1 MGDKN
6 GQQRKISKLKE
17 EEYQKYFGVKKEIFE
32 KMLEV
37 LNDEYAEKHKKGGRP
52 SVLSVLD
59 KLVVMLQ
66 YYREYRTMDNIAF
79 DYNTNKSTIYYAITW
94 AEETLI
100 KNDTFHLPSRKKL
113 LEDKTIENV
122 VVDAT
127 EIETERP
134 QKNKRSTIRVRKKG
148 TR

>member
-1 MGDKN
+1 MDN
-6 GQQRKISKLKE
+6 EEKISKLKE

-59 KLVVMLQ
+59 KLVIMLQ
-66 YYREYRTMDNIAF
+66 YYREYRSMDNIAF
-79 DYNTNKSTIYYAITW
+79 DYKTNKSTVYYAITW
-94 AEETLI
+94 AEETLV

-113 LEDKTIENV
+113 LEDKMIENV

-127 EIETERP
+127 EIEIERP
-134 QKNKRSTIRVRKKG
+134 QKNKRSTIQARKKG
-148 TR
+148 IR

>member
-1 MGDKN
+1 MDNKE
-6 GQQRKISKLKE
+6 RISKLKE

-59 KLVVMLQ
+59 KLVIMLQ
-66 YYREYRTMDNIAF
+66 YYREYRSMDNIAF
-79 DYNTNKSTIYYAITW
+79 DYKTNKSTVYYAITW
-94 AEETLI
+94 AEETLV

-127 EIETERP
+127 EIEIERP
-134 QKNKRSTIRVRKKG
+134 QKNKRSTIRARKKG

>member
-1 MGDKN
+1 MDNKE
-6 GQQRKISKLKE
+6 KISKLKE

-66 YYREYRTMDNIAF
+66 YYREYRSMDNIAF
-79 DYNTNKSTIYYAITW
+79 DYNTNKSTVYYAITW
-94 AEETLI
+94 AEETLV
-100 KNDTFHLPSRKKL
+100 KNDKFHLPSRKKL

-127 EIETERP
+127 EIEIERP
-134 QKNKRSTIRVRKKG
+134 QKNKRSTIRARKKG

>member
-1 MGDKN
+1 MDN
-6 GQQRKISKLKE
+6 EEKISKLKE

-79 DYNTNKSTIYYAITW
+79 DYNTNKSTVYYAITW
-94 AEETLI
+94 AEETLV
-100 KNDTFHLPSRKKL
+100 KKRYISFTVK
-113 LEDKTIENV
+113 EKT
-122 VVDAT
+122 A
-127 EIETERP
+127 
-134 QKNKRSTIRVRKKG
+134 
-148 TR
+148 

>member
-1 MGDKN
+1 MDN
-6 GQQRKISKLKE
+6 EEKISKLKE

-66 YYREYRTMDNIAF
+66 YYHEYRTMDNIAF
-79 DYNTNKSTIYYAITW
+79 DYNTNKSTVYYAITW

-100 KNDTFHLPSRKKL
+100 RNNAFHLPSRKKL

-127 EIETERP
+127 EIEIERP
-134 QKNKRSTIRVRKKG
+134 QKNKRSTTRARKKG
-148 TR
+148 TQ